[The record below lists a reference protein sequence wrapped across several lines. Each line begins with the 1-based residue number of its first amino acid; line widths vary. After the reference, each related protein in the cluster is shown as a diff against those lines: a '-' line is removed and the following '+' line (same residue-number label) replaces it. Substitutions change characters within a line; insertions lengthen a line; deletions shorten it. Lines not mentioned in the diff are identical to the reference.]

1 MTSLRS
7 HVPPTLRPFDP
18 PTLRPCGRSAAFTLI
33 EVMVATAVMAI
44 MVVMIGGLFQ
54 QASSSWDAGYIRAEG
69 GMAVRAV
76 VGALTRDAATAIDG
90 RRFGLSA
97 PVEASGST
105 ITMYRLA
112 PGAVGGNPDIVR
124 VVYTGGSQVKRTVS
138 APGSRTGQSETSTI
152 YSGGQGSNGARFTF
166 SAGPEASGTQSA
178 SAARPYEKRY
188 YDSTGSQKKSDFPDG
203 VSWNVP
209 YVKVRCELTRSGTF
223 SGLTVRSL
231 GRDGVRLEDKSQDDI
246 IVR

>member
-7 HVPPTLRPFDP
+7 PVPPTLRPFDP

-97 PVEASGST
+97 PVEVSGSK

-112 PGAVGGNPDIVR
+112 PGAVAGSRDIVK
-124 VVYTGGSQVKRTVS
+124 VVYEGGSTVRRIVDGKS
-138 APGSRTGQSETSTI
+138 STI
-152 YSGGQGSNGARFTF
+152 YSGGVGSNGARFTF

>member
-1 MTSLRS
+1 MFPNPRTCEPSNLRTFEPS
-7 HVPPTLRPFDP
+7 NR
-18 PTLRPCGRSAAFTLI
+18 RSGFTLI

-76 VGALTRDAATAIDG
+76 VGALTRDAATAVDG

-97 PVEASGST
+97 PVEVDGST

-112 PGAVGGNPDIVR
+112 PGAIGGNRDIVKVVYRGGSTVTRTVGGA
-124 VVYTGGSQVKRTVS
+124 S
-138 APGSRTGQSETSTI
+138 STL

-178 SAARPYEKRY
+178 AAARPYEKRY
-188 YDSTGSQKKSDFPDG
+188 YDSTGAQKTSDFPG
-203 VSWNVP
+203 EVSWNVP

-223 SGLTVRSL
+223 SGLTVRSI
-231 GRDGVRLEDKSQDDI
+231 GRDGVANGTNGETSRDDI

>member
-1 MTSLRS
+1 MPPDRHLCEPSSLR
-7 HVPPTLRPFDP
+7 T
-18 PTLRPCGRSAAFTLI
+18 GFTLI

-54 QASSSWDAGYIRAEG
+54 QASSSWDAGYVRAEG

-76 VGALTRDAATAIDG
+76 VGALTRDAATAVDG

-97 PVEASGST
+97 PVEVSGSK

-112 PGAVGGNPDIVR
+112 PGAVAGSRDIVK
-124 VVYTGGSQVKRTVS
+124 VVYEGGSTVKRIVDGKS
-138 APGSRTGQSETSTI
+138 STL
-152 YSGGQGSNGARFTF
+152 YSGGSGSNGANFTF
-166 SAGPEASGTQSA
+166 SAGPEADGTQTSA
-178 SAARPYEKRY
+178 AARPYERRY
-188 YDSTGSQKKSDFPDG
+188 YDSTGSQKTSDFPAE
-203 VSWNVP
+203 VRWSVP
-209 YVKVRCELTRSGTF
+209 YVKVRCALTRSGTF

-231 GRDGVRLEDKSQDDI
+231 GRDGLAIGDPDEAAKDDI

>member
-1 MTSLRS
+1 MPPDRHLREPSSLR
-7 HVPPTLRPFDP
+7 T
-18 PTLRPCGRSAAFTLI
+18 GFTLI

-54 QASSSWDAGYIRAEG
+54 QASSSWDAGYVRAEG

-76 VGALTRDAATAIDG
+76 VGALTRDAATAVDG

-97 PVEASGST
+97 PVEVSGSK

-112 PGAVGGNPDIVR
+112 PGAVAGSRDIVK
-124 VVYTGGSQVKRTVS
+124 VVYEGGSTVKRIVDGKS
-138 APGSRTGQSETSTI
+138 STL
-152 YSGGQGSNGARFTF
+152 YSGGSGSNGANFTF
-166 SAGPEASGTQSA
+166 SAGPEADGTQTSA
-178 SAARPYEKRY
+178 AARPYERRY
-188 YDSTGSQKKSDFPDG
+188 YDSTGSQKTSDFPAE
-203 VSWNVP
+203 VRWSVP
-209 YVKVRCELTRSGTF
+209 YVKVRCALTRSGTF

-231 GRDGVRLEDKSQDDI
+231 GRDGLAIGDPDEAAQDDI

>member
-1 MTSLRS
+1 MPPDRHLREPSSLR
-7 HVPPTLRPFDP
+7 T
-18 PTLRPCGRSAAFTLI
+18 GFTLI

-54 QASSSWDAGYIRAEG
+54 QASSSWDAGYVRAEG

-76 VGALTRDAATAIDG
+76 VGALTRDAATAVDG

-97 PVEASGST
+97 PVEVSGSK

-112 PGAVGGNPDIVR
+112 PGAVAGSRDIVK
-124 VVYTGGSQVKRTVS
+124 VVYEGGSTVKRIVDGKS
-138 APGSRTGQSETSTI
+138 STL
-152 YSGGQGSNGARFTF
+152 YSGGSGSNGANFTF
-166 SAGPEASGTQSA
+166 SAGPEADGTQTSA
-178 SAARPYEKRY
+178 AARPYERRY
-188 YDSTGSQKKSDFPDG
+188 YDSTGSQKTSDFPAE
-203 VSWNVP
+203 VRWSVP
-209 YVKVRCELTRSGTF
+209 YVKVRCALTRSGTF

-231 GRDGVRLEDKSQDDI
+231 GRDGLAIGDPDEAAKDDI

>member
-1 MTSLRS
+1 MSR
-7 HVPPTLRPFDP
+7 HP
-18 PTLRPCGRSAAFTLI
+18 GFTLI
-33 EVMVATAVMAI
+33 EVLVATAVMAI
-44 MVVMIGGLFQ
+44 MVLMLGGVFQ
-54 QASSSWDAGYIRAEG
+54 QASSSWDSGYARAEG

-76 VGALTRDAATAIDG
+76 VGALTRDAATAVDG

-97 PVEASGST
+97 PVEVDGST

-112 PGAVGGNPDIVR
+112 PGAIGGNRDIVKVVYRGGSTVTRIVGG
-124 VVYTGGSQVKRTVS
+124 SS
-138 APGSRTGQSETSTI
+138 STI

-166 SAGPEASGTQSA
+166 SAGPEASGNQSA
-178 SAARPYEKRY
+178 AAARPYEKRY
-188 YDSTGSQKKSDFPDG
+188 YDSTGAQKSSDFPG
-203 VSWNVP
+203 EVAWTVP

-231 GRDGVRLEDKSQDDI
+231 GRDGVANGEGGETARDDI

>member
-1 MTSLRS
+1 MFPNPRTREPSNRRS
-7 HVPPTLRPFDP
+7 
-18 PTLRPCGRSAAFTLI
+18 GFTLI

-76 VGALTRDAATAIDG
+76 VGALTRDAATAVDG
-90 RRFGLSA
+90 RRFGLTD
-97 PVEASGST
+97 PVEVESSRV
-105 ITMYRLA
+105 TMYRLA
-112 PGAVGGNPDIVR
+112 SGSIGGNRDIVKVEYR
-124 VVYTGGSQVKRTVS
+124 SSGSGSNCKVTRQV
-138 APGSRTGQSETSTI
+138 GSGTPQPV
-152 YSGGQGSNGARFTF
+152 YSGGTGSNGAKFTF

-178 SAARPYEKRY
+178 AAARPYEKSY
-188 YDSTGSQKKSDFPDG
+188 YDETGSSRTSDFPDN

-209 YVKVRCELTRSGTF
+209 YVKVRCALTRSGTF

-231 GRDGVRLEDKSQDDI
+231 GRDGVENGKEGETARDDI

>member
-1 MTSLRS
+1 MSPNLRAFEPS
-7 HVPPTLRPFDP
+7 SR
-18 PTLRPCGRSAAFTLI
+18 RSGFTLI
-33 EVMVATAVMAI
+33 EVLVATAVMAI

-76 VGALTRDAATAIDG
+76 VGALTRDAATAVDG

-97 PVEASGST
+97 PVEVDGST

-112 PGAVGGNPDIVR
+112 PGSVGSNRDIVK
-124 VVYTGGSQVKRTVS
+124 VVYRGGSTVTRTV
-138 APGSRTGQSETSTI
+138 GSSSSTL
-152 YSGGQGSNGARFTF
+152 YSGGQGSNGAKFTF
-166 SAGPEASGTQSA
+166 SAGPDASGEQYSA
-178 SAARPYEKRY
+178 EDPRKSSRPYERKY
-188 YDSTGSQKKSDFPDG
+188 YDSTGTKQNSDFPDE
-203 VSWNVP
+203 VAWTVP

-223 SGLTVRSL
+223 SGLTVRSV
-231 GRDGVRLEDKSQDDI
+231 GRDGVENGTNGETSRDDI

>member
-1 MTSLRS
+1 MPPNREFREPSSLR
-7 HVPPTLRPFDP
+7 T
-18 PTLRPCGRSAAFTLI
+18 GFTLI

-54 QASSSWDAGYIRAEG
+54 QASSSWDAGYVRAEG

-76 VGALTRDAATAIDG
+76 VGALTRDAATAVDG

-97 PVEASGST
+97 PVEVSGSK

-112 PGAVGGNPDIVR
+112 PGAVAGSRDIVK
-124 VVYTGGSQVKRTVS
+124 VVYEGGSTVKRIVDGKS
-138 APGSRTGQSETSTI
+138 STL
-152 YSGGQGSNGARFTF
+152 YSGGSGSNGANFTF
-166 SAGPEASGTQSA
+166 SAGPEADGTQTSA
-178 SAARPYEKRY
+178 AARPYERRY
-188 YDSTGSQKKSDFPDG
+188 YDSTGSQKTSDFPAE
-203 VSWNVP
+203 VRWSVP
-209 YVKVRCELTRSGTF
+209 YVKVRCALTRSGTF

-231 GRDGVRLEDKSQDDI
+231 GRDGLAIGDPDEAAKDDI

>member
-76 VGALTRDAATAIDG
+76 VGALTRDAATAVDG
-90 RRFGLSA
+90 RRFGLSK
-97 PVEASGST
+97 PIEVESNK
-105 ITMYRLA
+105 IKMWRLA
-112 PGAVGGNPDIVR
+112 PGAIGNNRDIVQ
-124 VVYTGGSQVKRTVS
+124 VVYTGGSDVKRN
-138 APGSRTGQSETSTI
+138 GQTI
-152 YSGGQGSNGARFTF
+152 YSAPDGQSSNGARFTF
-166 SAGPEASGTQSA
+166 SAGPDASGEQYSA
-178 SAARPYEKRY
+178 EDPRKSSRPYERKY
-188 YDSTGSQKKSDFPDG
+188 YDSTGTKQNSDFPDE
-203 VSWNVP
+203 VAWTVP

-231 GRDGVRLEDKSQDDI
+231 GRDGVENGAGGETARDDI

>member
-1 MTSLRS
+1 MFPNPRTREPSNRRS
-7 HVPPTLRPFDP
+7 
-18 PTLRPCGRSAAFTLI
+18 GFTLI

-76 VGALTRDAATAIDG
+76 VGALTRDVATAVDG
-90 RRFGLSA
+90 RRFGLSD
-97 PVEASGST
+97 PVEVESSRV
-105 ITMYRLA
+105 TMYRLA
-112 PGAVGGNPDIVR
+112 SGSIGGNRDIVK
-124 VVYTGGSQVKRTVS
+124 VEYKSSGSGSNCKVTRQV
-138 APGSRTGQSETSTI
+138 GSGTPQPV

-166 SAGPEASGTQSA
+166 SAAVTNYNSYVSSTRRRKLS
-178 SAARPYEKRY
+178 RPYEKDY
-188 YDSTGSQKKSDFPDG
+188 LDETGNTTDSEFSGKAY
-203 VSWNVP
+203 WNVP
-209 YVKVRCELTRSGTF
+209 YVKVRCALTRSGTF

-231 GRDGVRLEDKSQDDI
+231 GRDGVENGKEGETARDDI

>member
-1 MTSLRS
+1 MPPNREFREPSSLR
-7 HVPPTLRPFDP
+7 T
-18 PTLRPCGRSAAFTLI
+18 GFTLI

-90 RRFGLSA
+90 RRFESSWTGPIKVQSTK
-97 PVEASGST
+97 VE
-105 ITMYRLA
+105 MYRLA
-112 PGAVGGNPDIVR
+112 PGSVAGSRDIVK
-124 VVYTGGSQVKRTVS
+124 VVYDGGSTVKRTVDGK
-138 APGSRTGQSETSTI
+138 ASTI
-152 YSGGQGSNGARFTF
+152 YSGGSGSNGANFTF
-166 SAGPEASGTQSA
+166 SAGPEADGTQS
-178 SAARPYEKRY
+178 SPAARPYERRY
-188 YDSTGSQKKSDFPDG
+188 YDSNGSQKNSDFPG
-203 VSWNVP
+203 KVVWNVP
-209 YVKVRCELTRSGTF
+209 YVKVRCALTRSGTF

-231 GRDGVRLEDKSQDDI
+231 GRDGIGSEDESQDDI